1 MQPYLPEVS
10 ELEVIG
16 THALRITFD
25 TGVVRDIDVTRALF
39 TILNKGVF
47 IPLQDPAF
55 FAQAYIENGTV
66 SWPNGAD
73 IAPESL
79 YTDQF

>member
-1 MQPYLPEVS
+1 MQTYMPEVS

-16 THALRITFD
+16 AHALRITFD
-25 TGVVRDIDVTRALF
+25 NGVVRDIDFTHALA
-39 TILNKGVF
+39 TILSQGVF
-47 IPLQDPAF
+47 IPLKDPAF
-55 FAQAYIENGTV
+55 FAQAYIDNGTV

-79 YTDQF
+79 YADQF